1 MESLYE
7 KINYIKQNFFVN
19 IFNSSFIIDSYLFL
33 SNLPDEIISQISSD
47 PIFSLIPSLYTEQ
60 TKKSKSLLSTTSHPI
75 QQQQQQPALNNIKE
89 SNDKY
94 VQMISNF
101 LKEKQEIAKQTADT
115 DNKIKQALKHYSREE
130 HFAFLDIINSSSI
143 IKEKILST
151 RSTSFHNLLS
161 FEEKVISFFHK
172 EINDKDGYTKIKDSK
187 FNFSTRI
194 MDKTLTMR
202 FEKEIEVNLL
212 HLVSIIYEVNYYCK
226 WYPFCKV
233 STTVNQ
239 PGKAKKCVYMI
250 VEIPII
256 KDRDFFVY
264 GFGINRLRE
273 DGTVLILCRG
283 IDEESGI
290 FQKEFKKVKNDK
302 YVRGQILMFGFEI
315 KVIGKGKVVVRG
327 LCNIDPKISF
337 IPKSIIN
344 LVSEKFAQEMFE
356 KFIKV
361 ARQYEGSEYQNKNP
375 SKIDME
381 FYNFIKEEV
390 NELYPEYFN

>member
-1 MESLYE
+1 MS
-7 KINYIKQNFFVN
+7 IKAALAGNPN
-19 IFNSSFIIDSYLFL
+19 CGKTTLFNSLTKANEHTGNWHGVTVDSKGKIFEFNKEQFKLVD
-33 SNLPDEIISQISSD
+33 LPGIY
-47 PIFSLIPSLYTEQ
+47 SLTP
-60 TKKSKSLLSTTSHPI
+60 
-75 QQQQQQPALNNIKE
+75 
-89 SNDKY
+89 
-94 VQMISNF
+94 
-101 LKEKQEIAKQTADT
+101 
-115 DNKIKQALKHYSREE
+115 
-130 HFAFLDIINSSSI
+130 
-143 IKEKILST
+143 
-151 RSTSFHNLLS
+151 LS